1 MYNKL
6 INQQKNILVSLRKYF
21 LRDIHLKELFKG
33 SSIAFFFKILSVLLS
48 YVFFYV
54 LAKKFGAVG
63 LGIFNTCFTVLILTS
78 VIAKLGLD
86 TALVKYIAEYVVKD
100 NKQGIG
106 KLYLV
111 SLLFIFIFGTII
123 GLLIY
128 LFSIKLSFL
137 FFDNSNQ
144 GHLFRII
151 GFTIVPFSITQLNS
165 EYFRGLKKITAYSV
179 LQNGTVYFIILMLIF
194 LASQYY
200 HNVDFLIYSLFF
212 TSVFLMLL
220 STFLIFKND
229 FAFRFKKII
238 DSKNKSGINKRQLL
252 SVSIPMLFSNSLF
265 FVMTWT
271 DTLMLSAFHSE
282 DIVGVYNIAL
292 KIASLNTIALIAIN
306 SIASPKFSEIYS
318 SEGKRRFK
326 RIVQQTTLIS
336 WLVSLPVF
344 LVILIFPE
352 SILKIFGQEFLVGK
366 NALIILSVGQ
376 IVSAFAGSTMIVLN
390 MTGREKAGRNILIVT
405 VILNILIN
413 YILIP
418 RYGIIGAAIATM
430 FSTVFWNLVSV
441 LFIYKSFGFLTFPI
455 KYRKNR

>member
-1 MYNKL
+1 MVP
-6 INQQKNILVSLRKYF
+6 IRKYL

-33 SSIAFFFKILSVLLS
+33 SSIAFSFKIFSVLIG

-54 LAKKFGAVG
+54 LAKKFGAIG

-100 NKQGIG
+100 NKQQIG

-111 SLLFIFIFGTII
+111 SLSFIFIVGAFVS
-123 GLLIY
+123 LLIY
-128 LFSIKLSFL
+128 FFSKELSIL
-137 FFDNSNQ
+137 FFENSNQ

-165 EYFRGLKKITAYSV
+165 EYFRGFKKITAYSV
-179 LQNGTVYFIILMLIF
+179 LQNGTVYFIILVLIF

-200 HNVDFLIYSLFF
+200 SNIDFLIYSLFI

-220 STFLIFKND
+220 STFFVLKNN
-229 FAFRFKKII
+229 FTFRFNNIT
-238 DSKNKSGINKRQLL
+238 DLKNHTGISKRQLI

-282 DIVGVYNIAL
+282 DVVGVYNIAL

-318 SEGKRRFK
+318 SEGIRRFK
-326 RIVQQTTLIS
+326 RIVQQTTIIS
-336 WLVSLPVF
+336 WLVSAPIF
-344 LVILIFPE
+344 AIILIYPE
-352 SILKIFGQEFLVGK
+352 SVLKVFGQEFLVGR
-366 NALIILSVGQ
+366 NALIILSIGQ
-376 IVSAFAGSTMIVLN
+376 LVSAFSGSTMIVLN
-390 MTGREKAGRNILIVT
+390 MTGREKIGRNILIVT
-405 VILNILIN
+405 AIINILIN
-413 YILIP
+413 FLLIP

-430 FSTVFWNLVSV
+430 VSTVFWNLVSV
-441 LFIYKSFGFLTFPI
+441 LFIYRSFGFLTFPT
-455 KYRKNR
+455 KRKKI

>member
-1 MYNKL
+1 
-6 INQQKNILVSLRKYF
+6 LVPIRKYL

-33 SSIAFFFKILSVLLS
+33 SSIAFSFKIFSVLIG

-54 LAKKFGAVG
+54 LAKKFGAIG

-100 NKQGIG
+100 NKQQIG

-111 SLLFIFIFGTII
+111 SLSFIFIVGAFVS
-123 GLLIY
+123 LLIY
-128 LFSIKLSFL
+128 FFSKELSIL
-137 FFDNSNQ
+137 FFENSNQ

-165 EYFRGLKKITAYSV
+165 EYFRGFKKITAYSV
-179 LQNGTVYFIILMLIF
+179 LQNGTVYFIILVLIF

-200 HNVDFLIYSLFF
+200 SNIDFLIYSLFI

-220 STFLIFKND
+220 STFFVLKNN
-229 FAFRFKKII
+229 FTFRFNNIT
-238 DSKNKSGINKRQLL
+238 DLKNHTGISKRQLI

-282 DIVGVYNIAL
+282 DVVGVYNIAL

-318 SEGKRRFK
+318 SEGIRRFK
-326 RIVQQTTLIS
+326 RIVQQTTIIS
-336 WLVSLPVF
+336 WLVSAPIF
-344 LVILIFPE
+344 AIILIYPE
-352 SILKIFGQEFLVGK
+352 SVLKVFGQEFLVGR
-366 NALIILSVGQ
+366 NALIILSIGQ
-376 IVSAFAGSTMIVLN
+376 LVSAFSGSTMIVLN
-390 MTGREKAGRNILIVT
+390 MTGREKIGRNILIVT
-405 VILNILIN
+405 AIINILIN
-413 YILIP
+413 FLLIP

-430 FSTVFWNLVSV
+430 VSTVFWNLVSV
-441 LFIYKSFGFLTFPI
+441 LFIYRSFGFLTFPT
-455 KYRKNR
+455 KRKKI